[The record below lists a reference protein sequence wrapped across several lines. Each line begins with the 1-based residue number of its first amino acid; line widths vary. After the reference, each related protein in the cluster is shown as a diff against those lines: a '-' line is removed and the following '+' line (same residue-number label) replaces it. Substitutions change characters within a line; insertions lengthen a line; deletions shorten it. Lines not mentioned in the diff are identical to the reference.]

1 MAIDQPDP
9 AFDEAE
15 ADRRLESNRRDVE
28 AMMAKADNRMRA
40 ADYRAANAYYGQI
53 ARLAAAGVS
62 VAHGDLN
69 RARDA
74 TLWLAERFR
83 LAILEGLA
91 ARGVDQANMHPSFAK
106 SLAIMFGQEPR
117 AAEFIQYP
125 QSPNLYFYP
134 DLPHVEY
141 ADAADHGWVKAVEA
155 QTDTILAEA
164 QVLLAQG
171 KGFGPYVKTDRQR
184 PQGDVHGM
192 LEDPSWSTL
201 DLTDRGIPVPERV
214 AQAPK
219 TWATMQENV
228 PLCDI
233 PRRAPSVMFSL
244 LRAGSRIPPHTGMIN
259 SRFICHLPL
268 IVPGDGALRVGTSQ
282 RAWEHG
288 KVMIFDD
295 SVEHEAWNNAAKD
308 RLVLI
313 FDIWRPEISEVER
326 AQIKALF
333 ASVDDY

>member
-1 MAIDQPDP
+1 MAIDQPTP

-15 ADRRLESNRRDVE
+15 ADRRLAANGRDVA
-28 AMMAKADNRMRA
+28 AMLAKADNRMCAGDHRA
-40 ADYRAANAYYGQI
+40 ASAYYGQVE
-53 ARLAAAGVS
+53 RLAAAGVP
-62 VAHGDLN
+62 VAQGDFE
-69 RARDA
+69 RIRDA
-74 TLWLAERFR
+74 KLWLAERFR

-91 ARGVDQANMHPSFAK
+91 ARGVDQANMHPRFAK
-106 SLAIMFGQEPR
+106 SLAITFGEQQRPPVFAR
-117 AAEFIQYP
+117 FP

-134 DLPHVEY
+134 DLPLVEY
-141 ADAADHGWVKAVEA
+141 ADPAGHGWVDAVEA
-155 QTDTILAEA
+155 QTDAILAEA

-171 KGFGPYVKTDRQR
+171 QGFGPYVKTNRQR

-201 DLTDRGIPVPERV
+201 DLTDRGIPVPDRV
-214 AQAPK
+214 ALAPK
-219 TWATMQENV
+219 TWETMHGNA

-259 SRFICHLPL
+259 TRFICHLPL
-268 IVPGDGALRVGTSQ
+268 IVPGNGALRVGNSQ
-282 RAWEHG
+282 RAWEYG

-313 FDIWRPEISEVER
+313 FDIWRPEISDDER
-326 AQIKALF
+326 AQIRALF
-333 ASVDDY
+333 ESVDAY